1 MEKSVSIE
9 NAKKIIG
16 MLLDDEGLIDVVR
29 VALSTLFGE
38 ENVLWRKDG
47 ECYDDKYC
55 ESEYIVRVGDNCYK
69 VVAVIDTDVPAVAD
83 VKYAEIPQQIC
94 RI

>member
-1 MEKSVSIE
+1 MRKHVEDV
-9 NAKKIIG
+9 KKIIG

-47 ECYDDKYC
+47 SCYDDDRYC
-55 ESEYIVRVGDNCYK
+55 ESEYIVRIGDNCYK
-69 VVAVIDTDVPAVAD
+69 VVAVIDTDVPVVAD
-83 VKYAEIPQQIC
+83 VKYVEVPYQIC